1 MENRL
6 VDRMVGGF
14 VMYVHQKVSLI
25 FFISQGKEVERY
37 PAEVWVYLH
46 MRCAMS
52 GLQGFT
58 IQIIHADLQW
68 FNMIY
73 IDLLGLG
80 MDLHRSLLHSQA

>member
-37 PAEVWVYLH
+37 PAEVWAYLH
-46 MRCAMS
+46 MRAMS

-58 IQIIHADLQW
+58 IQIFLADLQW
-68 FNMIY
+68 FT
-73 IDLLGLG
+73 
-80 MDLHRSLLHSQA
+80 

>member
-37 PAEVWVYLH
+37 PAEVWALH

-58 IQIIHADLQW
+58 IQIILADLQW
-68 FNMIY
+68 FTMIY

-80 MDLHRSLLHSQA
+80 MGLHRSLLHSQA

>member
-37 PAEVWVYLH
+37 PAEV
-46 MRCAMS
+46 S

-58 IQIIHADLQW
+58 IQIILADLQ
-68 FNMIY
+68 
-73 IDLLGLG
+73 
-80 MDLHRSLLHSQA
+80 